1 MIFTLF
7 SILEETFFAGDYED
21 EEATEKCCQLLIYV
35 LDCLYK
41 CFLYDSQRFVNK
53 ERFDRLLQPL
63 VDQVTLLVQVH
74 IRTQTAQS
82 GSLSPK
88 LLTYHLPP
96 RYFIAISNYD
106 TFSENCSQVYIVV
119 KSLNTICFGSP
130 L

>member
-1 MIFTLF
+1 M
-7 SILEETFFAGDYED
+7 SEETFFAGDYED

-74 IRTQTAQS
+74 SRTQTAQS

-88 LLTYHLPP
+88 LLIYHLPQIF
-96 RYFIAISNYD
+96 YSNIKLRHCL
-106 TFSENCSQVYIVV
+106 ENCSQVY
-119 KSLNTICFGSP
+119 CG
-130 L
+130 